1 LPMKHLARIKC
12 LLEIKIRRANLGE
25 FHGWIALSLGPP

>member
-1 LPMKHLARIKC
+1 MKHLARIKC
-12 LLEIKIRRANLGE
+12 LLEIEIRSGNFRE